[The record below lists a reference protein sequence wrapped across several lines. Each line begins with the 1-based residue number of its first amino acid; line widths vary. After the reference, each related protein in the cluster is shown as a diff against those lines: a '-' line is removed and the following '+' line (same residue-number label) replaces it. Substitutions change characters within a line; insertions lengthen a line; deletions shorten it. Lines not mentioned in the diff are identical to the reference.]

1 MARWPDGSKT
11 SAADS
16 RRADERA
23 EWPIRDRAKR
33 LVVSA
38 AKSVSE
44 EASARMKRGRA
55 DEFTSS

>member
-1 MARWPDGSKT
+1 VSEEA
-11 SAADS
+11 SATMNS